1 MKEHAGSSLLLV
13 ACILLPAC
21 SGPGAD
27 RAPLSHV
34 TRGALPGGAVSV
46 MSDGPT
52 AWRDSS
58 GWRLVETSRITGG
71 DSTAGDL
78 ANPTGAVIDPAGRLY
93 VADQSPTVIKV
104 FDRTGHLIRTIG
116 RDGDGP
122 GELRSPILG
131 MHGTNLVVF
140 DPRLARISV
149 FDTAG
154 TFLRSWPSICCHYSA
169 ISIDSAGHIAVR
181 TTQQDAAGLTSAF
194 IRYTMD
200 GKVADTIPVP
210 DDGQPKLIELAR
222 GGNGMRMG
230 IPFSPGPVEAL
241 APDGTLIHGWT
252 GDFRL
257 IVSRTGRDTVRVFG
271 RRWTPVPIS
280 EARRQATYEP
290 LAKDLAKQWGEEAV
304 ARAFSLGDIP
314 KTAPAIWGIFVDP
327 TGTRWIG
334 VSSADTLYAAYDVF
348 DTAGVYLGPVQGP
361 WVGRHF
367 PYAWTA
373 DEVVVGGENADGLPE
388 VIRYRIDRTMHR

>member
-1 MKEHAGSSLLLV
+1 MKDHTRTRLLI
-13 ACILLPAC
+13 ACLLLPAC
-21 SGPGAD
+21 AGSRAD
-27 RAPLSHV
+27 HEPLAHV
-34 TRGALPGGAVSV
+34 TRDTLPGGAVSV
-46 MSDGPT
+46 MSDGST

-78 ANPTGAVIDPAGRLY
+78 ASPTGAVIDPAGRLY

-104 FDRTGHLIRTIG
+104 FDRAGHLIRTVG
-116 RDGDGP
+116 REGEGP

-169 ISIDSAGHIAVR
+169 ISIDNAGRIAVR
-181 TTQQDAAGLTSAF
+181 TTQQDAAGFTSAF
-194 IRYTMD
+194 IRYAMD
-200 GKVADTIPVP
+200 GKVVDTIPVP
-210 DDGQPKLIELAR
+210 SDGQPKLIELSH
-222 GGNGMRMG
+222 GGNRMRMG
-230 IPFSPGPVEAL
+230 IPFSPQPVEGFA
-241 APDGTLIHGWT
+241 ADGSLIHGWS
-252 GDFRL
+252 GDYRL
-257 IVSRTGRDTVRVFG
+257 TVSRTGRDTIGVFG
-271 RRWTPVPIS
+271 RRWTPVPIPD
-280 EARRQATYEP
+280 ERRQAEYSRIVKSITP
-290 LAKDLAKQWGEEAV
+290 QWGEEAV
-304 ARAFSLGDIP
+304 GRAFSLSDIP
-314 KTAPAIWGIFVDP
+314 KAAPAIWSIFVDP
-327 TGTRWIG
+327 TGTRWIS
-334 VSSADTLYAAYDVF
+334 VPSTDTLSATYDVF
-348 DTAGVYLGPVQGP
+348 DTAGVYLGPVRGP
-361 WVGRHF
+361 WAGRYY

>member
-1 MKEHAGSSLLLV
+1 MKEHARSPRPLAVCLLLS
-13 ACILLPAC
+13 ACT
-21 SGPGAD
+21 GHGAD
-27 RAPLSHV
+27 RGPLARV
-34 TRGALPGGAVSV
+34 TRDTLPGGAVSV

-71 DSTAGDL
+71 DSAAGDL

-104 FDRTGHLIRTIG
+104 FDRDGHLIRTIG
-116 RDGDGP
+116 REGDGP

-149 FDTAG
+149 FDSSG
-154 TFLRSWPSICCHYSA
+154 RFLRSWPSICCHYSA
-169 ISIDSAGHIAVR
+169 ISVDDSGRIAVR
-181 TTQQDAAGLTSAF
+181 TTQQDAAGVTSAL

-210 DDGQPKLIELAR
+210 SDGEPKFIELSHDGSR
-222 GGNGMRMG
+222 MRMT
-230 IPFSPGPVEAL
+230 IPYSPQPVQGLTA
-241 APDGTLIHGWT
+241 DGTLIHGWS
-252 GDFRL
+252 GDYRL
-257 IVSRTGRDTVRVFG
+257 IVSRSGRDTVGIFG
-271 RRWTPVPIS
+271 RRWTPVPLPD
-280 EARRQATYEP
+280 ELRQAQYATI
-290 LAKDLAKQWGEEAV
+290 AKSLTPQWGEEAV
-304 ARAFSLGDIP
+304 ARAFGLGDIP
-314 KTAPAIWGIFVDP
+314 KVAPAIWNIFADP
-327 TGTRWIG
+327 TGTRWIS
-334 VSSADTLYAAYDVF
+334 VPSADTLHATYDVF

-373 DEVVVGGENADGLPE
+373 DEVVVGGENGDGLPE
-388 VIRYRIDRTMHR
+388 VIRYQIDRTMHH